1 MHAKPTKP
9 MPLGVTAV
17 MLPELDFA
25 EQIALCA
32 SLGVTHYSVRPR
44 NIPPDQVGKPWGNW
58 GNHKFNLTPDRLV
71 REGKEMRKQLED
83 AGLTAFGTV
92 PGASVLDSDDALKVH
107 FEGAAIVGAGRVRVA
122 PESYPKTPFD
132 YVALLNKQV
141 ENFKRVVAIA
151 KSYGQKVVL
160 ETHCYSFV
168 ASPSLAWN
176 VCRHFDPAD
185 LGVIFDLAN
194 FNIEGNTQPV
204 LGVSV
209 LGKYIDHCHVGGA
222 RRTSPTHDA
231 QGFRQVAFSM
241 CAVTEADM
249 YIPAWIR
256 TLHEA
261 NLNVP
266 LIIENFTENMPGAL
280 RLADSAV
287 SLRRVL
293 DTINAG

>member
-44 NIPPDQVGKPWGNW
+44 NIPPEQVGKPWGNW
-58 GNHKFNLTPDRLV
+58 GNHKFDLTPARLI
-71 REGKEMRKQLED
+71 REGREMKKQLED

-92 PGASVLDSDDALKVH
+92 PAVSVLEADDALKVH
-107 FEGAAIVGAGRVRVA
+107 FEGAAIIGAGRVRIA
-122 PESYPKTPFD
+122 PESYPKTRFD
-132 YVALLNKQV
+132 YAALLDKQV

-151 KSYGQKVVL
+151 KGFGQKVVL

-168 ASPSLAWN
+168 ASPALAWN
-176 VCRHFDPAD
+176 LCRHFDPAD

-194 FNIEGNTQPV
+194 FNIEGNYQPV

-209 LGKYIDHCHVGGA
+209 LGPYIDHCHVGGA
-222 RRTSPTHDA
+222 RRVTQATDT
-231 QGFRQVAFSM
+231 QGFRQVGYSM
-241 CAVTEADM
+241 CAVTEADLN
-249 YIPAWIR
+249 IPAWIR
-256 TLHEA
+256 TLHEG

-266 LIIENFTENMPGAL
+266 LVIENFSENMPGAI

-287 SLRRVL
+287 ALRRVL
-293 DTINAG
+293 DTLVAG

>member
-32 SLGVTHYSVRPR
+32 SLGVTHYSIRPR
-44 NIPPDQVGKPWGNW
+44 IIPPDQVGKGWGNW
-58 GNHKFNLTPDRLV
+58 GNHKFDLTPERLV
-71 REGKEMRKQLED
+71 REGKTIRKQLDD
-83 AGLTAFGTV
+83 AGLVPFGTV
-92 PGASVLDSDDALKVH
+92 PGASVLDSDDTLKLH

-122 PESYPKTPFD
+122 PESYPKTPFN
-132 YVALLNKQV
+132 YAALLDKQV
-141 ENFKRVVAIA
+141 ENFKRVAAIG
-151 KSYGQKVVL
+151 KSFGQKIVL

-168 ASPSLAWN
+168 ASPALAWN
-176 VCRHFDPAD
+176 VCRHFDPGE

-209 LGKYIDHCHVGGA
+209 LGAYIDHCHVGGA

-231 QGFRQVAFSM
+231 QGFRQVTFSM

-249 YIPAWIR
+249 YIPSWIR

-261 NLNVP
+261 GLNVP

-293 DTINAG
+293 DTISGG